1 MLGSATPRLETA
13 GTAPAAPA
21 AIEGWAPHLQS
32 LARIV
37 FGFLVLR
44 HGMEQVLGYPEASD
58 SALRSFQ
65 GLLEVVALPAAAL
78 IMSGLF
84 TRPVSGLLAAV
95 YFVSFF
101 VGPLQ
106 RGWYTHR
113 NGGDPILLNA
123 FFFLYLAAAGG
134 GAWSLDRL
142 FGRETGEPAL
152 SDRAAHALGILRI
165 AAGCLFVMHGLEKF
179 FGVGGGRLDRDIM
192 TIRGFAGLLET
203 VGGPLLILG
212 LLTRPTAFILS
223 GEMAVAYFRSWA
235 PRGFWQS
242 FALAGMEA
250 SILFC
255 FLFLFLWSAGPG
267 AFSLDSFWRSKRRGG
282 STMKAQ
288 RTVLATISVLLLS
301 SIAMQAQWVTRKTP
315 GIPRLPDGTPDMKAP
330 APPKLPDGHPDL
342 QGIWDVGAMTYFH
355 DLANGLKGDDAPKL
369 TPWAASLQKGRRDR
383 NHVDDPY
390 TYCLPMG
397 VPRENMRSPFKIL
410 QTPSITVF
418 LHESFVGNTFRQIF
432 TDGRPLPKLSETEPA
447 WLGYSVGRW
456 EGDEFVVESTG
467 FRDAGWLSANMAYP
481 NSDALH
487 VTERFR
493 RIDFGHLQE
502 TVTIDDPKAYLKP
515 WTNKITFNLQADTEL
530 LDSYCDNQQ
539 IMQSHYS
546 MGPRPTEP
554 HSPPA
559 PEKK

>member
-1 MLGSATPRLETA
+1 MPDDARAPRPRLSLEA
-13 GTAPAAPA
+13 
-21 AIEGWAPHLQS
+21 WAPFLQS
-32 LARIV
+32 IARVV

-44 HGMEQVLGYPEASD
+44 HGMEQVVGYPEASD
-58 SALRSFQ
+58 SVLRSFQ
-65 GLLEVVALPAAAL
+65 GLLEVVALPSAVL
-78 IMSGLF
+78 IIAGLF
-84 TRPVSGLLAAV
+84 TRPVAALLAV
-95 YFVSFF
+95 LYFVSFF

-106 RGWYTHR
+106 LGWYTHR

-123 FFFLYLAAAGG
+123 FFFFYLATSGG

-142 FGRETGEPAL
+142 LGRDTEPPA
-152 SDRAAHALGILRI
+152 SDRVAYALGILRI

-179 FGVGGGRLDRDIM
+179 FGVGGGRIDRDIM

-242 FALAGMEA
+242 FALPGMEA

-267 AFSLDSFWRSKRRGG
+267 GLGLDGLWRSKRRGG

-288 RTVLATISVLLLS
+288 RTVLATISVLVLS
-301 SIAMQAQWVTRKTP
+301 SIAMNAQWVNRKTP
-315 GIPRLPDGTPDMKAP
+315 GIPRLANGDPNMTAP
-330 APPKLPDGHPDL
+330 APKLADGHPDL

-355 DLANGLKGDDAPKL
+355 DLASGLKGDDAPKL
-369 TPWAASLQKGRRDR
+369 TPWAAGLQKGRRDR

-390 TYCLPMG
+390 TYCLPLG
-397 VPRENMRSPFKIL
+397 IPRENMRSPFKII
-410 QTPSITVF
+410 QTPALTIF

-456 EGDEFVVESTG
+456 EGDAFVVESIG
-467 FRDAGWLSANMAYP
+467 FRDHGWLSANMAYP

-493 RIDFGHLQE
+493 RIDFGHLEE

-515 WTNKITFNLQADTEL
+515 WTNKITFKLQADTEI

-546 MGPRPTEP
+546 MGPRPEEP
-554 HSPPA
+554 HSPPS
-559 PEKK
+559 PEKN